1 MEHIKETDL
10 LVIGGGPGG
19 YVASLYAAKKGLKV
33 TLVEKRFIGG
43 TCLNIGCIATK
54 ALVKS
59 ASLFHDA
66 KDLNQYGIFT
76 SDVSFDWEKIQERKK
91 AVIDQ
96 LVSGIGYLLKAQ
108 NVETIFG
115 VASFIDD
122 QTVMVQTD
130 SQNIIYKP
138 KNIIIASGSKV
149 RRLSVEGSKEPYVV
163 DSEAILSMVKL
174 PKSLTIV
181 GGGIIGM
188 EFAFIFGML
197 GTEVTVIEMMPN
209 ILPMVDKDLSQ
220 RLLRYAKQSH
230 INIITQAHVKA
241 YKLNENNQPTVVYV
255 KGDTTYETTSTLILE
270 SIGRIPSTDLL
281 SLNHTT
287 VKTIAGGAIEVDEHL
302 RTNVKHIYAIGDVTN
317 KVQLAHV
324 ASHQGICAVDNILGH
339 DHKMNYDFV
348 PSVIFTHPQIA
359 YIGLNETCLKERQI
373 PYKVT
378 KVPASANGRAIINND
393 TGLIKLIEDE
403 ATGILIGAQVF
414 GLEAENMI
422 APLTLAITKKMKACD
437 LKNTIFAHPTTS
449 ELIHEAALGLN
460 KEAIH
465 YAE

>member
-10 LVIGGGPGG
+10 LIIGGGPGG

-66 KDLNQYGIFT
+66 KELNQYGI
-76 SDVSFDWEKIQERKK
+76 SAGEVKFDWQLIQERKK

-96 LVSGIGYLLKAQ
+96 LVGGIGYLLKAQ

-122 QTVMVQTD
+122 NTVMVQTD

-149 RRLSVEGSKEPYVV
+149 RRLSIEGSNQPFVV

-197 GTEVTVIEMMPN
+197 GTEVTVLEMMPN

-230 INIITQAHVKA
+230 INIITQASVKE
-241 YKLNENNQPTVVYV
+241 YKLNEYNQPTVVYV
-255 KGDTTYETTSTLILE
+255 KGDTTYETSSTLILE
-270 SIGRIPSTDLL
+270 SIGRMPSTDLL

-287 VKTIAGGAIEVDEHL
+287 VKTKAGGAIEVDCHL
-302 RTNVKHIYAIGDVTN
+302 QTNVKHIYAIGDVTN
-317 KVQLAHV
+317 KIQLAHV
-324 ASHQGICAVDNILGH
+324 ASHQGICAVDNILGEE
-339 DHKMNYDFV
+339 HKMDYDYV

-359 YIGLNETCLKERQI
+359 YIGLTETCLKERGT

-414 GLEAENMI
+414 GLDAENMI
-422 APLTLAITKKMKACD
+422 APLTLAITKKMKALD

-449 ELIHEAALGLN
+449 ELIHEAALGLK

>member
-1 MEHIKETDL
+1 MENIKETDL

-19 YVASLYAAKKGLKV
+19 YVASLYAANKGLKV
-33 TLVEKRFIGG
+33 TLIEKRFIGG

-59 ASLFHDA
+59 AVTYYDN
-66 KDLNQYGIFT
+66 KDLLQYG
-76 SDVSFDWEKIQERKK
+76 VSYDHLKFDWTKIQERKH

-96 LVSGIGYLLKAQ
+96 LVGGVGYLLKSQ

-115 VASFIDD
+115 TASFIDD
-122 QTVMVQTD
+122 NTVMVQTD
-130 SQNIIYKP
+130 AQLITYRP

-149 RRLSVEGSKEPYVV
+149 RRLKIDGSEHPFVV
-163 DSEAILSMVKL
+163 DSEAILSMVRL

-197 GTEVTVIEMMPN
+197 GTEVTVLEMTPS

-220 RLLRYAKQSH
+220 RLLRYAKQA
-230 INIITQAHVKA
+230 NITVVTQAHVKA
-241 YKLNENNQPTVVYV
+241 YKLNDLNQPTVIYT
-255 KGDTTYETTSTLILE
+255 KNDSTIEIASTLILE
-270 SIGRIPSTDLL
+270 AIGRMPSTDLL
-281 SLNHTT
+281 SINHTS
-287 VKTIAGGAIEVDEHL
+287 IHMLSSGAIEVNSHL
-302 RTNVKHIYAIGDVTN
+302 QTNVEHIYAIGDVTN
-317 KVQLAHV
+317 KIQLAHV
-324 ASHQGICAVDNILGH
+324 ASHQGICAVDAILGH
-339 DHKMNYDFV
+339 PHPMDYDFV

-359 YIGLNETCLKERQI
+359 YVGLTETYLKEKNI

-378 KVPASANGRAIINND
+378 KAPASANGRALINND
-393 TGLIKLIEDE
+393 PGFIKLIEDE
-403 ATGILIGAQVF
+403 ATGVLIGAQVF
-414 GLEAENMI
+414 GLDAENMI
-422 APLTLAITKKMKACD
+422 APLTLAITKKMKAGD
-437 LKNTIFAHPTTS
+437 LKSTIFPHPTTS

-465 YAE
+465 YAN